1 MTAISPLVAVSRT
14 LATAVD
20 ALHFPPP
27 VHTQYNPLVY
37 ARVPHELWLNRYGQ
51 GTRRCLL
58 LGMNPGPFGMGQTGV
73 PFGDVPAVR
82 DFLGITGTVLQ
93 PAQMHPKR
101 PIEGFALKRREGSG
115 KRLWGWAEERWG
127 TADRFLGEFFAHNY
141 CPLWFVDEGGRNL
154 TPENLRDGDVDAL
167 YEACDEALRG
177 VVAALSPEV
186 VFGVGA
192 FAATRARRVFGDS
205 VRVEQILHP
214 SPANPLANRN
224 WAGEVERVLR
234 AAGVTIPG

>member
-1 MTAISPLVAVSRT
+1 MTNVSPLVGVSRA
-14 LATAVD
+14 LAAAVD
-20 ALHFPPP
+20 PLEFPAP

-37 ARVPHELWLNRYGQ
+37 AREPHERWLNRYGQ
-51 GTRRCLL
+51 GTRRWLL

-82 DFLGITGTVLQ
+82 DFLGITGNVNQ
-93 PAQMHPKR
+93 PAHMHPKR

-127 TADRFLGEFFAHNY
+127 TADRFLSEFFAHNY

-154 TPENLRDGDVDAL
+154 TPETLRGGDIDAL

-177 VVAALSPEV
+177 VVDALRPEV

-192 FAATRARRVFGDS
+192 FAANRARRVFGET

-234 AAGVTIPG
+234 AAGVVIPE